1 MSSSDHLKTD
11 WTIKSLPQQCT
22 EMTKDID
29 DKPVKELCVIFPWMV
44 ERVVGSL
51 DGSTVGWSL
60 SSLQAHSSDYSNVLE
75 FLQPSGPML
84 KLVYKL
90 QAEDYNFEIQVANL
104 PGVISNSRIFLNK
117 LPSQNHQRLSLSIL
131 FYNV

>member
-22 EMTKDID
+22 EMTKYID

-104 PGVISNSRIFLNK
+104 PQDNDPKHTFNG
-117 LPSQNHQRLSLSIL
+117 
-131 FYNV
+131 